1 MLGLMLVHH
10 LVLQSGHSP
19 PRGAPVD
26 TPGVEGSDNQTLG
39 ADTERVTLD
48 HKLHHL
54 GGEQQEVLA
63 PQQLLCVDVDCLKAG
78 ERELFK

>member
-1 MLGLMLVHH
+1 MIVDH

-19 PRGAPVD
+19 PPGASVD
-26 TPGVEGSDNQTLG
+26 TPGVEGSDDQALG
-39 ADTERVTLD
+39 ADAERVTLD

-54 GGEQQEVLA
+54 GREKKEVLA
-63 PQQLLCVDVDCLKAG
+63 LQQLLRVDVDGLKAG

>member
-1 MLGLMLVHH
+1 M
-10 LVLQSGHSP
+10 
-19 PRGAPVD
+19 D
-26 TPGVEGSDNQTLG
+26 TPGVESSDDQTLG

-54 GGEQQEVLA
+54 GREKEEVLA
-63 PQQLLCVDVDCLKAG
+63 LQQLLRVVVDGLKAG